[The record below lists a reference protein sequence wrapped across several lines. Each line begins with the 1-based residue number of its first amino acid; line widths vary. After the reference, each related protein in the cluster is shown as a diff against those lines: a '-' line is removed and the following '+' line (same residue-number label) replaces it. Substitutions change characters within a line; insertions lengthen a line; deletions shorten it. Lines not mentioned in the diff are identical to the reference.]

1 MPEAF
6 SRLTPDQMARAVYD
20 ITKMMLPSGISKLVD
35 STKKMY
41 DLSKDNLSGGTIST
55 MQPIQQEP
63 LKAQPYLE
71 KIQEGNPSALKE
83 LQQKDTEE
91 SRNSDLIL
99 KMREIAERAA
109 TQSAA
114 SPKEPAKPATA
125 KSNGQEEPAKPGVI
139 MTPETI
145 KELEDQRQALIQ
157 KRIDLE
163 RQRRMDEYD
172 QRAQARNLRV
182 QDTLEQTGLLP

>member
-6 SRLTPDQMARAVYD
+6 RGLTPDQMAKAVYD

-41 DLSKDNLSGGTIST
+41 DLSKGTESGGTIST

-63 LKAQPYLE
+63 LKPQPYLE
-71 KIQEGNPSALKE
+71 KIQEGNPSALKKYYDEE
-83 LQQKDTEE
+83 LKK
-91 SRNSDLIL
+91 SREDSLLLEMRDLA
-99 KMREIAERAA
+99 KRAIN
-109 TQSAA
+109 
-114 SPKEPAKPATA
+114 PKEPAKPAA
-125 KSNGQEEPAKPGVI
+125 ANSNSQEEPAKPGVI

-172 QRAQARNLRV
+172 QRARARSLRV

>member
-6 SRLTPDQMARAVYD
+6 NRLTPDQMARAVYD

-41 DLSKDNLSGGTIST
+41 DLSRDNLSGGTIST

-83 LQQKDTEE
+83 LQQKGTEE
-91 SRNSDLIL
+91 SRNNDLIL
-99 KMREIAERAA
+99 KMRDIAERAIN
-109 TQSAA
+109 
-114 SPKEPAKPATA
+114 PKEPAKTATA